1 MTTTG
6 RRVSDLDL
14 NVVHRE
20 LANHEVRIEVLE
32 VLVTEQTRVM
42 KKIDNKIAWMGGII
56 SCLMFLMTPLG
67 ISLWNKLIGI

>member
-1 MTTTG
+1 MTTMG

-14 NVVHRE
+14 NTVHRE

-42 KKIDNKIAWMGGII
+42 KKIDNKIAWVGGIV

-67 ISLWNKLIGI
+67 INLWNKLIGI

>member
-42 KKIDNKIAWMGGII
+42 KKIDNKIAWTGGII

-67 ISLWNKLIGI
+67 IDLWNKLTGI